1 MPKTYSIAEARHN
14 LAAIVHEAE
23 RQSPVALTRRGEPVA
38 FLLSVQEYQR
48 LLGKETRFWDAYT
61 SFRNSVDLTQLDI
74 EPRTFH
80 DLRDSTPGREV
91 DL

>member
-38 FLLSVQEYQR
+38 VLQKSSRRPCNMHTPTGAFFNLQICNL
-48 LLGKETRFWDAYT
+48 
-61 SFRNSVDLTQLDI
+61 QL
-74 EPRTFH
+74 PLARH
-80 DLRDSTPGREV
+80 YSSASPGTISP
-91 DL
+91 

>member
-23 RQSPVALTRRGEPVA
+23 RQSPIALTRRGEPVA
-38 FLLSVQEYQR
+38 ILLSIQEYQR
-48 LLGKETRFWDAYT
+48 LLAKETRFWDAYT
-61 SFRNSVDLTQLDI
+61 AFRNSVDLTQLNI
-74 EPRTFH
+74 EPNVFH
-80 DLRDSTPGREV
+80 AVRDRASGREV